1 MLVIIE
7 EQEIL
12 SGGHKM
18 NYEEICARELKNMS
32 NEDYNKYYGLYLQ
45 AQRGQM
51 TWQELY
57 ENHLKI
63 RDTRKHI
70 RDVIR

>member
-1 MLVIIE
+1 MDY
-7 EQEIL
+7 QEL
-12 SGGHKM
+12 
-18 NYEEICARELKNMS
+18 CAKTLKSMS
-32 NEDYNKYYGLYLQ
+32 NEDYTKYYGLFLE
-45 AQRGQM
+45 AQRGQI

-57 ENHLKI
+57 EKHLKI